1 MVTAEIFR
9 FKENSHGRAGNR
21 TRDLMISSQRLWPLD
36 HEAGQEDWSRKHLMK
51 GEALLMNLR
60 NLLEEKVLR
69 PSETVRTVCDERIVQ
84 MKNRIVY
91 KINFGLPQC
100 FPFRILTIWRNR
112 SAPKNY
118 LIFSHGVLVFEF
130 FFFNGVVFLYW
141 KSHCTT
147 QCRWLFQCRVFTCRK
162 HS

>member
-1 MVTAEIFR
+1 
-9 FKENSHGRAGNR
+9 
-21 TRDLMISSQRLWPLD
+21 
-36 HEAGQEDWSRKHLMK
+36 MK

-100 FPFRILTIWRNR
+100 FPFRILTI
-112 SAPKNY
+112 
-118 LIFSHGVLVFEF
+118 
-130 FFFNGVVFLYW
+130 
-141 KSHCTT
+141 
-147 QCRWLFQCRVFTCRK
+147 
-162 HS
+162 